1 MNIEEIAR
9 RYTIPRPEM
18 RRTVFP
24 VVKPT
29 LPVAVGLLGG
39 ALVFGLLALFWSA
52 FVAFDQVHPSI
63 QSLFYAGVI
72 EIGAIAE
79 ALTIVRAKG
88 KDRATL
94 WIAVIALVISVVV
107 SATYNY
113 IQVAS
118 AASDV
123 EITNDWQIWSLALGP
138 LAAVLSL
145 ALTVGKQYGQYE
157 EHVQD
162 WETKRLEF
170 NQSLQA
176 EYDGRLAD
184 WTKARQAWIDAE
196 VLRAESIERDDKLRA
211 EKRERRSIRRSDER
225 SERPQAE
232 HSTPVHVNESSS
244 SIEKMN
250 EARRS
255 KRSDKLD
262 ALVQFYAVN
271 GGASYQSAA
280 DALTAMGMQ
289 ASKGWV
295 GGAVPELVSAGRL
308 VVNGHGVQAAQA
320 GS

>member
-1 MNIEEIAR
+1 MNIEEIKR

-18 RRTVFP
+18 SRAVYP

-29 LPVAVGLLGG
+29 LHVVVGLLSGS
-39 ALVFGLLALFWSA
+39 LVFGLLALFWSA

-88 KDRATL
+88 KDRPTL
-94 WIAVIALVISVVV
+94 WVAVIALVISVVV

-123 EITNDWQIWSLALGP
+123 EITNNWQIWSLALGP

-157 EHVQD
+157 EQLQE
-162 WETKRLEF
+162 WETKQLEF

-176 EYDGRLAD
+176 EYDGRLAN
-184 WTKARQAWIDAE
+184 WTMARQAWIDAE
-196 VLRAESIERDDKLRA
+196 VLRAETIEREDKLRA

-225 SERPQAE
+225 SERPHAE
-232 HSTPVHVNESSS
+232 HSTPVHMNESSS
-244 SIEKMN
+244 TIEKMN
-250 EARRS
+250 DARRAN
-255 KRSDKLD
+255 RSTKLN
-262 ALVQFYAVN
+262 ALVQIYATHP
-271 GGASYQSAA
+271 GASYQDAA
-280 DALTAMGMQ
+280 DKLTAGGMK

-295 GGAVPELVSAGRL
+295 GGAVPELISAGRL
-308 VVNGHGVQAAQA
+308 VVNGHGVQASD